1 MDDVSQNLIE
11 FFNLINTG
19 RGSTDLCNR
28 IEKEVIRAREHN
40 EWRSEYMTLYMRDQE
55 NIEKGRVEGRTNQL
69 KEDISRM
76 IMTKRFSND
85 EIADILGASVEMVN
99 SVEKELLI
107 TEG

>member
-1 MDDVSQNLIE
+1 
-11 FFNLINTG
+11 
-19 RGSTDLCNR
+19 
-28 IEKEVIRAREHN
+28 
-40 EWRSEYMTLYMRDQE
+40 MTLYMRDQE
-55 NIEKGRVEGRTNQL
+55 NIEKGRVEGREEGRTNQL